1 MILHWDG
8 SWPLLMVALM
18 ITFFFMT
25 RKEAKENKKIQNNID
40 KISDK
45 LKEREFINTQAGAG
59 VKTFIRSDFKQL
71 NDNELKLYTD
81 ICGVKFI

>member
-45 LKEREFINTQAGAG
+45 LKEREFINIQVGAE
-59 VKTFIRSDFKQL
+59 VKIFKFRKFSPKIKK
-71 NDNELKLYTD
+71 LK
-81 ICGVKFI
+81 